1 MAHSDFYFENS
12 TGTVRVYLDFS
23 PRDLPPAPEFVKF
36 TLKCT
41 SCFGFSGNRIVKP
54 VTTVVDVGA
63 DDSGAKITFSC
74 VMKKTTYL
82 SIVNL
87 FKAGK
92 MKFFDA
98 ENNILYMSVS
108 MEKSPP
114 GVNIDGI
121 TDEPGKKKFTRCT
134 FELTVC

>member
-1 MAHSDFYFENS
+1 MAHSEFYFENL
-12 TGTVRVYLDFS
+12 TGTVRVYLDH
-23 PRDLPPAPEFVKF
+23 PPQDLPPAPELTKF

-41 SCFGFSGNRIVKP
+41 SCYGFSGNTIVKP
-54 VTTVVDVGA
+54 ITTVVDVGA

-82 SIVNL
+82 SIINL

-108 MEKSPP
+108 MEKNPFAANIN
-114 GVNIDGI
+114 GV
-121 TDEPGKKKFTRCT
+121 TDEPMKKKFTKCT